1 MSITLDPIGTIAI
14 QQAKCP
20 ICQQIFDNWFCPSCG
35 LSKINSKYTIIDGI
49 FGGTYSLNDYR
60 FCRESNLFETFQL
73 CSKCYTTNPYGAKYC
88 RNCGEKMQSYAIDK
102 NGHGWVDLGLSVLWS
117 TEEMD
122 GLYSWMRPHTDRPYT
137 GNFVAD
143 DMDEYNEHADKDP
156 ASVEWGNKWRM
167 PTREEVEELIEKCA
181 WEKVV
186 IEYVPNSLGAQWGRR
201 NVNAFK
207 VTGPNGNS
215 IFISATKNLPHV
227 NHHLDVDSKNMICC
241 FWTSTQSAERE
252 YCAYRF
258 FYSIEEHCKTDE
270 EKKRAWLS
278 APLDKHTLFL
288 KEKHPNLLRKNFRQ
302 PIRPVADKK
311 WQGQI

>member
-1 MSITLDPIGTIAI
+1 MSITLDPIATIAN

-117 TEEMD
+117 TEEVA
-122 GLYSWMRPHTDRPYT
+122 GTYAWMRAWE
-137 GNFVAD
+137 FVDGGVTMNDYDKKEEKDSAAD
-143 DMDEYNEHADKDP
+143 A
-156 ASVEWGNKWRM
+156 WGEKWRM

-215 IFISATKNLPHV
+215 IFIPTSQHYKDSWNCKNLIC
-227 NHHLDVDSKNMICC
+227 NKNMICS
-241 FWTSTQSAERE
+241 FWTSTQATERDT
-252 YCAYRF
+252 CAYRF
-258 FYSIEEHCKTDE
+258 FYRIYGYNCTSEN
-270 EKKRAWLS
+270 EKNALWLS
-278 APLDKHTLFL
+278 TPFDKNDFF
-288 KEKHPNLLRKNFRQ
+288 KNNRHPYTRKYVCN

-311 WQGQI
+311 WQGHI

>member
-1 MSITLDPIGTIAI
+1 MRITLDPIATIANR
-14 QQAKCP
+14 QAKCP

-35 LSKINSKYTIIDGI
+35 LSKMNSKYAII
-49 FGGTYSLNDYR
+49 GGTYSLHDYR
-60 FCRESNLFETFQL
+60 FCRESIFFETFQL

-186 IEYVPNSLGAQWGRR
+186 IEKVLMVCDKE
-201 NVNAFK
+201 NVGSAKSIQN
-207 VTGPNGNS
+207 NGGILENE
-215 IFISATKNLPHV
+215 IE
-227 NHHLDVDSKNMICC
+227 VDGVVEQRY
-241 FWTSTQSAERE
+241 W
-252 YCAYRF
+252 
-258 FYSIEEHCKTDE
+258 IE
-270 EKKRAWLS
+270 
-278 APLDKHTLFL
+278 LF
-288 KEKHPNLLRKNFRQ
+288 
-302 PIRPVADKK
+302 
-311 WQGQI
+311 